1 MKFTKKYGACLPV
14 FGSCADR
21 FCVSG
26 YGGGADTLEG
36 MFDLAATVEG
46 LKGIELIGNWHINSE
61 NMLKIKG
68 ILQDKNLQVSMVT
81 PDLWTQ
87 AKWKR
92 GSFAAP
98 DAQTRKSAVAEV
110 KKTMDWAAELG
121 CPYVDVWLGQDGY
134 DYCFQADFEAAWE
147 NIVASVRECASYR
160 RDVKIL
166 IEYKAK
172 EPRAH
177 IFIARA
183 ANVKLLVQEVG
194 CENVGALLDVG
205 HSLSANENVAEAIAL
220 LNTGKDKM
228 LDYVHFNDNW
238 RTWDDD
244 MMFGSV
250 HLVESLELLYW
261 LERTGYSGWY
271 TLDIFPYREDGVKA
285 AQESIAWI
293 EGLLQVLEKIGYN
306 RIDEVIQKADAIEV
320 SRMMREVLLPQLIEK
335 G

>member
-1 MKFTKKYGACLPV
+1 MKFRKKYGACLPV

-21 FCVSG
+21 FCLSG

-46 LKGIELIGNWHINSE
+46 LKGIELVGNWHINSE

-68 ILQDKNLQVSMVT
+68 ILKDRNLQVSMVT

-98 DAQTRKSAVAEV
+98 DEKTRRAAVAEV

-134 DYCFQADFEAAWE
+134 DYCFQADFESAWN
-147 NIVASVRECASYR
+147 NIVSSVQECASHCH
-160 RDVKIL
+160 DVKIL
-166 IEYKAK
+166 IEYKVK
-172 EPRAH
+172 EPRTH

-183 ANVKLLVQEVG
+183 ANVKLLIQEVG

-220 LNTGKDKM
+220 LNTGKNKM
-228 LDYVHFNDNW
+228 LDYMHFNDNW

-261 LERTGYSGWY
+261 LERIGYNGWY

-285 AQESIAWI
+285 ARESIAWI
-293 EGLLQVLEKIGYN
+293 EGLLHVLEKIGYN
-306 RIDEVIQKADAIEV
+306 HIDEVIQKADATEV
-320 SRMMREVLLPQLIEK
+320 SRMIRKALL
-335 G
+335 